1 MKVLKVF
8 LVDDDKIFVFLAKRI
23 IAETKIE
30 TEVIVFGNG
39 LEAIDY
45 LKEIKAQPELLPD
58 IILLDLNMP
67 VMDGWEFLDEYID
80 LGIVLKK
87 QVPIYVVSSSISPL
101 DIEKAKNIDIV
112 SDYIFKPIYM
122 ETVKG
127 LIGKLLA

>member
-39 LEAIDY
+39 LEAINY
-45 LKEIKAQPELLPD
+45 LKEIKEQPELLPD

-67 VMDGWEFLDEYID
+67 VMDGWEFLEEYID
-80 LGIVLKK
+80 LGIMFKK

-112 SDYIFKPIYM
+112 TDYIFKPIYM

>member
-23 IAETKIE
+23 IAETKFE
-30 TEVIVFGNG
+30 TEIIVFGNG

-45 LKEIKAQPELLPD
+45 LKEIKEQPELLPD

-67 VMDGWEFLDEYID
+67 VMDGWEFLEEYID
-80 LGIVLKK
+80 LGITLKK

-112 SDYIFKPIYM
+112 TDYIFKPIYM

>member
-1 MKVLKVF
+1 MKVIKVF

-30 TEVIVFGNG
+30 TEIIVFGNG

-45 LKEIKAQPELLPD
+45 LKEIKEQPELLPD

-67 VMDGWEFLDEYID
+67 VMDGWEFLEEYID
-80 LGIVLKK
+80 LGIMQKK

-112 SDYIFKPIYM
+112 TDYVFKPIYM
-122 ETVKG
+122 ETVKS
-127 LIGKLLA
+127 LIEKLPV